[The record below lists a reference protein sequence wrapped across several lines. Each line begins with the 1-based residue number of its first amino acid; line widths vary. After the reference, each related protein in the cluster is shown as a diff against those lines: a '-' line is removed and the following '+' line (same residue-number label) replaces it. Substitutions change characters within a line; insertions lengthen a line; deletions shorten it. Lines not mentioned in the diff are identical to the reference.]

1 MDNSSLQSPM
11 FIPHPNAF
19 TATKIIKYSTLI
31 VPVKITFHWYF
42 FVNWTS
48 DLPKL
53 LNLVKNVGD
62 LKFNTQNI
70 ITDKIIGTV
79 LYKSQN
85 LSKKEPAPEVELL
98 RIKLVFFIIKSL
110 GHNTVELVVKGSM
123 GIVNNPNK
131 KQNKLKLLI
140 TIFDNWK
147 QLTVNKINEII
158 QKIRHQNHVDNIGTQ
173 EYHHREYFG
182 KYLSPFSQKVSA

>member
-11 FIPHPNAF
+11 LIPHPNAF

-31 VPVKITFHWYF
+31 VPVKCAFHWYF
-42 FVNWTS
+42 FVNWKS

-70 ITDKIIGTV
+70 ITDKMIGTV

-98 RIKLVFFIIKSL
+98 RIKVVFFIIKSL

-131 KQNKLKLLI
+131 I
-140 TIFDNWK
+140 P
-147 QLTVNKINEII
+147 KINE
-158 QKIRHQNHVDNIGTQ
+158 N
-173 EYHHREYFG
+173 Y
-182 KYLSPFSQKVSA
+182 